1 MRGPFPKLRIPVRW
15 QATLWSLAIGI
26 VTALVVTKYD
36 VLETRIRH
44 DKRSWLRESI
54 ATLDNRAYDWL
65 FENRGAEAEG
75 VPQVVMVVISDNAV
89 KNITDT
95 SDPNHRY
102 TDVSGHPAGFPFP
115 RSLHAR
121 LIRRLKEY
129 GAKVVGIDLT
139 FADEGDPKE
148 DAAFAS
154 ALKECG
160 NVVLATRFTS
170 SRNSN
175 FDTNTTSE
183 SFPAAPFRDTAAGFA
198 PVDLPLDTLE
208 PICRRFDLSARQMSL
223 QDIGKEEDYPCFA
236 PLIAGFYRG
245 IKQERLRQ
253 ELHSGIFSGQPILF
267 YPPDINSGTD
277 DRSARICFAG
287 YPGSSMLSYE
297 YDQVLDGKVDPKQF
311 QGKIVLVGVTLPDL
325 HDIVQTPL
333 SGEKETEKLGIEN
346 QQARQRYG
354 VEVHAHVIHT
364 LLSGHYYRSFPE
376 SNRYALIWLCALL
389 MALITLRLRPLAAFV
404 PLLLIFLGIISLM
417 VVGFRRHTF
426 LPPTQLYL
434 ASALSYAGQ
443 TIYFYGVEN
452 RRANETRRR
461 FGRYVGPGVLNK
473 VLDPDF
479 VFGSAEQRIVSILF
493 SDVQGFTT
501 LVEKMDPVEA
511 VTLLNRYLDA
521 MVQIIF
527 KYEGTL
533 DKIMGDGIMA
543 YFGAPYAVADHE
555 EKAVLVALEMQEAMQ
570 LWRTASEEAGVP
582 PLKIRIGIHT
592 GQVVV
597 GEVGAVNVP
606 EPQVGYTVIG
616 DAVNTAARLEPLN
629 KEFGTEIL
637 ISEAVK
643 TRLSPHI
650 RTEFVG
656 ELAIRGRQE
665 GIRAYSVTGRV
676 VSGTEGQKEGRPNAP
691 GSPAGASLLPSSD

>member
-1 MRGPFPKLRIPVRW
+1 MRRPFPKLRIPTRSK
-15 QATLWSLAIGI
+15 AALWSLAIG
-26 VTALVVTKYD
+26 VLAAFVVTKYD
-36 VLETRIRH
+36 VIEQHLRR
-44 DKRSWLRESI
+44 DKRSWIRESI

-65 FENRGAEAEG
+65 FENRKAEPAGIPE
-75 VPQVVMVVISDNAV
+75 VVMVVVSDNAV

-95 SDPNHRY
+95 SDPSHRY
-102 TDVSGHPAGFPFP
+102 ADLSGRPASFPFP

-129 GAKVVGIDLT
+129 GAKVVGMDLT

-148 DAAFAS
+148 DAAFAQ
-154 ALKECG
+154 AMHDCG

-198 PVDLPLDTLE
+198 PVDLPLDTLD

-223 QDIGKEEDYPCFA
+223 SDIGKEEDYPCFA
-236 PLIAGFYRG
+236 PLIAGLYRG
-245 IKQERLRQ
+245 IKRERFLNDLGR
-253 ELHSGIFSGQPILF
+253 GVFSGQPILF

-277 DRSARICFAG
+277 DHSARICYAG
-287 YPGSSMLSYE
+287 YPGSSMQSYE
-297 YDQVLDGKVDPKQF
+297 YDQVLDGKVDPRQF
-311 QGKIVLVGVTLPDL
+311 KGKIVLVGVTLPDL

-333 SGEKETEKLGIEN
+333 AGEKETEKLGIEQ

-376 SNRYALIWLCALL
+376 GNRIALIWVGALV
-389 MALITLRLRPLAAFV
+389 MSLITLRLRPLVAV
-404 PLLLIFLGIISLM
+404 LPLFLIFLSVGTLM
-417 VVGFRRHTF
+417 VVGFKRHTF
-426 LPPTQLYL
+426 LPPTQLFL
-434 ASALSYAGQ
+434 ATAISYAGQ
-443 TIYFYGVEN
+443 TVYFYAVEN

-479 VFGSAEQRIVSILF
+479 VFGSAEQRVVTILF

-501 LVEKMDPVEA
+501 LVEKMEPVEA
-511 VTLLNRYLDA
+511 VTLLNRYLDT
-521 MVQIIF
+521 MVGIIF

-543 YFGAPYAVADHE
+543 YFGAPYSVEDHE
-555 EKAVLVALEMQEAMQ
+555 EKAVLVALEMQEAML
-570 LWRTASEEAGVP
+570 LWRSASEEAGVP
-582 PLKIRIGIHT
+582 PMKIRIGIHT

-665 GIRAYSVTGRV
+665 GIRAYSVTGRD
-676 VSGTEGQKEGRPNAP
+676 VSDTKVEKERRPRVL
-691 GSPAGASLLPSSD
+691 GS